1 MGQRVTCMGALHP
14 HKYPQDATTLD
25 FVPSQRNKR
34 RIVDRL
40 SSSVARS
47 LERLRSYAQF
57 YRFTHTPPQTSF
69 PIYQPQICKFSRKLK
84 ESSWL
89 MSDTAFRYMAAS
101 NVSMAWGKVN
111 EQLYNDILRLCP
123 TAAAPLPRLSPSYS
137 GLLSLLVPPQLPPQI
152 PSPTPMAPLPLPPT
166 FHHAPSIPNKQPSV
180 VTSTVGPAA
189 AQTDN
194 LSTSATNQISDRG
207 NYPGFQCPKVP
218 QP

>member
-1 MGQRVTCMGALHP
+1 MGALHP

-57 YRFTHTPPQTSF
+57 YRFTHTPPQTSL

-89 MSDTAFRYMAAS
+89 MSDKAFRYMAAS

-111 EQLYNDILRLCP
+111 EQLYNDILR
-123 TAAAPLPRLSPSYS
+123 
-137 GLLSLLVPPQLPPQI
+137 
-152 PSPTPMAPLPLPPT
+152 PSPTAPVSIATPMFYRTLASSAFWSLRSFLRKYLLQHPWLP
-166 FHHAPSIPNKQPSV
+166 FHCPQPSITPRASP
-180 VTSTVGPAA
+180 TSSH
-189 AQTDN
+189 
-194 LSTSATNQISDRG
+194 LS
-207 NYPGFQCPKVP
+207 
-218 QP
+218 